1 MQIGTTYTPKQT
13 EVIVEIL
20 DKSRVLAEFHDIE
33 TEYIYWVVLL
43 EMLWFYQ
50 IKYRSS
56 KNDNKTN

>member
-33 TEYIYWVVLL
+33 TEYILGCFIRNAMIL
-43 EMLWFYQ
+43 P
-50 IKYRSS
+50 
-56 KNDNKTN
+56 NKIQKF